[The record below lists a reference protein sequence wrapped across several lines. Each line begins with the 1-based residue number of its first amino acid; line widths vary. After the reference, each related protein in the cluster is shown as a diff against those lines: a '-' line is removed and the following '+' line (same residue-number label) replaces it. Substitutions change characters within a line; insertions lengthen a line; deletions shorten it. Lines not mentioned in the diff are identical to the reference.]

1 MSEPSTSNYSDRTDA
16 DPIEEQENIETQPT
30 PRRGWRHWWEQL
42 VRMGL
47 GEITLRVGTGI
58 ASLVILLIVVWV
70 MRNFYLKGQVE
81 ESSSNTAFA
90 ASQPTPSSSDAEM
103 PPYVLPDEVAM
114 VQGVPRLAQL
124 HTTLPSRPRF
134 DVIQYTV
141 AQGDTIFDIA
151 EKFGLQPETLLW
163 GNQQILGD
171 DPHRLVVGVTLNIL
185 PTDGVYYQWHAG
197 DGLNGV
203 AEYFGVDPETI
214 VSWPGNKLDKATLGD
229 YASPNIAAGTWLV
242 IPGGRREFVSWSAP
256 RITRD
261 NPAVAKLYGPGACGT
276 IVDGAVGTGAFIWP
290 TTNHWLSGYD
300 YSLSAN
306 HPGIDIGGQSGNAI
320 YAADSGVIV
329 YSGWNDLGYGYVVVI
344 DHGNGWQTTY
354 AHLSQI
360 YAGCG
365 ASVAQGATIGLMGT
379 TGNSTGPHLHFE
391 MYNDTYGKV
400 NPHQFLP

>member
-1 MSEPSTSNYSDRTDA
+1 MSEPSTSNIPERADA
-16 DPIEEQENIETQPT
+16 DLQTEQENTEEQPA
-30 PRRGWRHWWEQL
+30 PRRGWNHWWEQL

-47 GEITLRVGTGI
+47 GEVALRVGTGI
-58 ASLVILLIVVWV
+58 ASLAMILVVVWV
-70 MRNFYLKGQVE
+70 MHNFYLKGEVEAAPGSAAIAASLPTPTPQVE
-81 ESSSNTAFA
+81 APA
-90 ASQPTPSSSDAEM
+90 
-103 PPYVLPDEVAM
+103 YVLPDQVAM
-114 VQGVPRLAQL
+114 VDGVPRLALL

-134 DVIQYTV
+134 DVIQYEVVT
-141 AQGDTIFDIA
+141 GDTIFDIA
-151 EKFGLQPETLLW
+151 SRFGLIPETLLW

-171 DPHRLVVGVTLNIL
+171 DPHRLKPGVTLNIL
-185 PTDGVYYQWHAG
+185 PTDGVYYEWHAG

-203 AEYFGVDPETI
+203 AEYFKVDPETI
-214 VSWPGNKLDKATLGD
+214 VSWPGNHLDKAALGD

-242 IPGGRREFVSWSAP
+242 IPGGSRGMVSWSAP
-256 RITRD
+256 RITRQ
-261 NPAVAKLYGPGACGT
+261 NPGVARLYGAGACGT
-276 IVDGAVGTGAFIWP
+276 IVDGAVGGGTFIWP

-300 YSLSAN
+300 FSLSAN

-320 YAADSGVIV
+320 YAADSGVVV
-329 YSGWNDLGYGYVVVI
+329 YSGWNDLGYGYVIAI

-365 ASVAQGATIGLMGT
+365 ASVIQGATIGLMGS

-400 NPHQFLP
+400 NPHQFLN

>member
-1 MSEPSTSNYSDRTDA
+1 MNEPSTSNFSDRPDA
-16 DPIEEQENIETQPT
+16 ELQSEQENIKQQPAH
-30 PRRGWRHWWEQL
+30 PRGWNHLWEQL

-47 GEITLRVGTGI
+47 GEVALRVGTGI
-58 ASLVILLIVVWV
+58 ASLVMILVVIWV
-70 MRNFYLKGQVE
+70 MQNFYLKGEVE
-81 ESSSNTAFA
+81 A
-90 ASQPTPSSSDAEM
+90 ASGPEILAALSPTATSVVEAPA
-103 PPYVLPDEVAM
+103 YVLPDSEDM
-114 VQGVPRLAQL
+114 VKSVTRLAAL
-124 HTTLPSRPRF
+124 HTQLPSRPRF
-134 DVIQYTV
+134 DVIQYQV
-141 AQGDTIFDIA
+141 VEGDTIFDIA
-151 EKFGLQPETLLW
+151 DKFGLQPETLLW
-163 GNQQILGD
+163 GNQETLGD

-197 DGLNGV
+197 DGLNSV
-203 AEYFGVDPETI
+203 ASYFDVTPEDI
-214 VSWPGNKLDKATLGD
+214 LDWPGNNLEKDKVGD
-229 YASPNIAAGTWLV
+229 WASPNISAGTWLV
-242 IPGGRREFVSWSAP
+242 IPGGTREFVSWSAP

-261 NPAVAKLYGPGACGT
+261 NPAVAKLYGAGACGA
-276 IVDGAVGTGAFIWP
+276 IYEGLVGTGSFIWP
-290 TTNHWLSGYD
+290 SDNHWLSGYD

-306 HPGIDIGGQSGNAI
+306 HPGIDIGGTSGLPI
-320 YAADSGVIV
+320 YAADSGVVV

-365 ASVAQGATIGLMGT
+365 ASVSQGTTIGLMGT

>member
-1 MSEPSTSNYSDRTDA
+1 MSEPSTSNLPDRTDA
-16 DPIEEQENIETQPT
+16 DLQMEQENNEAQPAA
-30 PRRGWRHWWEQL
+30 RRGWNHWWEQL

-47 GEITLRVGTGI
+47 GEVALRVGTGI
-58 ASLVILLIVVWV
+58 ASLVMILVVVWV
-70 MRNFYLKGQVE
+70 MRNFYLKGDVE
-81 ESSSNTAFA
+81 SPPSAAAMAAILPTA
-90 ASQPTPSSSDAEM
+90 TPEVEA
-103 PPYVLPDEVAM
+103 PAYVLPDSASM
-114 VQGVPRLAQL
+114 VNGVPRLTVL

-141 AQGDTIFDIA
+141 VEGDTIFDIA

-163 GNQQILGD
+163 GNQQTLGD

-185 PTDGVYYQWHAG
+185 PTDGVYYEWHEG
-197 DGLNGV
+197 DGLNSV
-203 AEYFGVDPETI
+203 AKYFKVAPEDI
-214 VSWPGNKLDKATLGD
+214 LNWPGNKLSADTIGD
-229 YASPNIAAGTWLV
+229 FSSPNIAAGTWLV
-242 IPGGRREFVSWSAP
+242 IPGGSREFVSWSAP
-256 RITRD
+256 RITRE
-261 NPAVAKLYGPGACGT
+261 NPAVARLYGAGACGT
-276 IVDGAVGTGAFIWP
+276 IVDGAVGTGGFIWP

-320 YAADSGVIV
+320 YAADSGVVV

-365 ASVAQGATIGLMGT
+365 ASVTQGATIGLMGT

-400 NPHQFLP
+400 NPHQFLN